1 MKLKVMGSRLPP
13 AALSLRQFLVRQQVL
28 GLYRRILRA
37 VRQIPDVAD
46 QRYMQEW
53 AREEFRR
60 NKGASEENSNSPHG
74 LGQPQNQIFSTG
86 IYRRLF
92 LIRNATVSCF
102 PVLRA
107 EPALETWGPGKTG
120 KLGLHLIKEKYIH
133 LWPPTVVVLPQNIVS
148 S

>member
-60 NKGASEENSNSPHG
+60 NKGASEEIAIRMMITQ
-74 LGQPQNQIFSTG
+74 GQRQLQE
-86 IYRRLF
+86 LE
-92 LIRNATVSCF
+92 
-102 PVLRA
+102 RA
-107 EPALETWGPGKTG
+107 LQLAK
-120 KLGLHLIKEKYIH
+120 
-133 LWPPTVVVLPQNIVS
+133 S
-148 S
+148 